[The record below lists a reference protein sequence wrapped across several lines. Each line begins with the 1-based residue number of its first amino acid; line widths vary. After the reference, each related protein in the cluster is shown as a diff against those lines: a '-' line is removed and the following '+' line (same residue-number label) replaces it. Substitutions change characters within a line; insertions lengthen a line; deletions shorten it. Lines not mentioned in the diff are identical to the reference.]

1 MSGNNKFWCGFLDA
15 GSKSS
20 PVLLDHKLDT
30 GNPKTLYMFNLKSER
45 IIEYSR
51 QIAEPK
57 LRELNSNEASLLKEL
72 TKAYNKA
79 RKDFSPRTVRTSITP
94 SAAAPT
100 PVKNTPSDDSIE
112 DNFYSDGDDID
123 IDDEMPLIDED
134 E

>member
-20 PVLLDHKLDT
+20 PVLLDDKLDT
-30 GNPKTLYMFNLKSER
+30 GNPKTVYMFNLKSER

-57 LRELNSNEASLLKEL
+57 LRELKGDETSLLKEL

-79 RKDFSPRTVRTSITP
+79 RKDFSPRTVRPSIAP

-100 PVKNTPSDDSIE
+100 PVKNTPSGDSIE
-112 DNFYSDGDDID
+112 DTFFPEDDDID
-123 IDDEMPLIDED
+123 LDDELPTDDE
-134 E
+134 